1 MQSFSTASSLR
12 DELTTLRSSGKIV
25 GLVPTM
31 GNLHAGHL
39 ALVQKAATQCDAV
52 VTSIF
57 VNPTQFGPNEDFRS
71 YPRTVENDKT
81 LLGDAGCEIVFI
93 PSVEEMYG
101 DLNDSKTVI
110 HASAVSKGFCGD
122 HRPGHFDGVATIVA
136 KLFNIVS
143 PHKAYFGLKDYQQ
156 FLVIKQLVADLSFN
170 VAIVGVETMRE
181 SSGLAMSSR
190 NSYLTDDQRIK
201 SAAIYQSLMQC
212 RQAILEGDPDYAT
225 LADNALKF
233 LTDVGI
239 EPEYFAIR
247 GADNLQFPNQLTES
261 LVILT
266 AAKVGSTRLIDN
278 IRFSLPDL

>member
-12 DELTTLRSSGKIV
+12 KELTALRNSGKIV

-39 ALVQKAATQCDAV
+39 ALVQKAATQCDVV

-57 VNPTQFGPNEDFRS
+57 VNPTQFGPNEDFES
-71 YPRTVENDKT
+71 YPRTVENDKA
-81 LLGDAGCEIVFI
+81 LLNDAGSQIAFI

-101 DLNDSKTVI
+101 DMNDSRTVI
-110 HASAVSKGFCGD
+110 HAPAVSKGFCGD

-156 FLVIKQLVADLSFN
+156 FLVIKQLVTDLSFN
-170 VAIVGVETMRE
+170 ITIVGVETIRE
-181 SSGLAMSSR
+181 SYGLAMSSR
-190 NSYLTDDQRIK
+190 NNYLSDDERSK
-201 SAAIYQSLMQC
+201 SSAIHKSLTKCQ
-212 RQAILEGDPDYAT
+212 QAILGGDLDYAT
-225 LADNALKF
+225 LENNALEF
-233 LTDVGI
+233 LTDAGI

-247 GADNLQFPNQLTES
+247 DAENLQMPNQQTMG

-266 AAKVGSTRLIDN
+266 AAKVGPTRLIDN
-278 IRFSLPDL
+278 IRFPLPKP